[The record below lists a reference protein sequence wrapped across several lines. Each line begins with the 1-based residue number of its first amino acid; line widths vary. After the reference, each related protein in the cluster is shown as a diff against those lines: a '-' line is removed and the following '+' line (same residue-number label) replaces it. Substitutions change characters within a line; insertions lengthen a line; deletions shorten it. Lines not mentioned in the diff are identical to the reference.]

1 MAVNVFVMEAQTD
14 LRYDNHAPRERE
26 GEEVRAMHQDLSP
39 REREVVALVAHGKTN
54 AQIALETGLSEATVK
69 NYLANAMHK
78 AGVDNRTA
86 LAVWWTSAGTST
98 NG

>member
-1 MAVNVFVMEAQTD
+1 MNRD
-14 LRYDNHAPRERE
+14 L
-26 GEEVRAMHQDLSP
+26 GP
-39 REREVVALVAHGKTN
+39 REREVVALVAEGKTN

-86 LAVWWTSAGTST
+86 LAVWWTSAGTGT

>member
-1 MAVNVFVMEAQTD
+1 M
-14 LRYDNHAPRERE
+14 HE
-26 GEEVRAMHQDLSP
+26 GLSP
-39 REREVVALVAHGKTN
+39 REREVVEMVAQGKTN
-54 AQIALETGLSEATVK
+54 AQVALETGLSEATVK

-86 LAVWWTSAGTST
+86 LAVWWTSAGTGT